1 MKQVKLEHLKDIDFR
16 KREVRQ
22 ADYINEFTNW
32 YNELFEHSQNH
43 DYNQTVQAQLTML
56 SSVLWYLLPKKDYNK
71 LVKHK

>member
-22 ADYINEFTNW
+22 ADYVNEFTNW
-32 YNELFEHSQNH
+32 YNELFEYSQNH

-56 SSVLWYLLPKKDYNK
+56 SSVLWYLLPAKDYKK
-71 LVKHK
+71 LTKHK

>member
-22 ADYINEFTNW
+22 ADHINEFKNW
-32 YNELFEHSQNH
+32 YNELANRPYTE
-43 DYNQTVQAQLTML
+43 TTQAQLTML

-71 LVKHK
+71 LTKLK